1 MPTVVLLL
9 TIEADAMS
17 VFTDLS
23 SLAETYEESV
33 IVPCLEGIHCVAQ
46 RCRVDLGHRLSWG
59 SIQLGGADSIPVI
72 PFYQW
77 VAVGD
82 NTLPALVVVKVWQ
95 M

>member
-1 MPTVVLLL
+1 MTLTVALL
-9 TIEADAMS
+9 TREADAMS

-33 IVPCLEGIHCVAQ
+33 IVPRLEGIHCVAQ
-46 RCRVDLGHRLSWG
+46 RCGVNLGHRLSWG
-59 SIQLGGADSIPVI
+59 SIQLGGADSIPII

-77 VAVGD
+77 VAVSD
-82 NTLPALVVVKVWQ
+82 NALPALVVVKVWQ